1 MRKPV
6 VNVAVQAARN
16 AGKVILRSLSKL
28 DSLKVEE
35 KSRMDFSTEVDRAAE
50 AEILKELRKAYPDH
64 SFLAEESGEHGK
76 SSRFQWVID
85 PLDGTSNY
93 TRGFPFFAVS
103 IALVEAGVPIAGV
116 VYNPLTEELFTAHKG
131 SGAFL
136 NDKRIRVSGRQS
148 VAGTI
153 IGTGFSPRQ
162 RDKIKPHFEI
172 LSNLMAS
179 AEDIRRTGS
188 AALDLAFV
196 ACGRTDAFFEFGL
209 KPWDMAA
216 GILLVR
222 EAGGLVV
229 DFNGDENFM
238 ESGNV
243 IAGNLK
249 VASQMVQ
256 TVKGVMAKNAVAS
269 DSTKASP
276 VKKLVSKS
284 AKISEAS

>member
-16 AGKVILRSLSKL
+16 AGKLILRSLAKL
-28 DSLKVEE
+28 DSHKIEE
-35 KSRMDFSTEVDRAAE
+35 KSRMDFSTEVDRVVE

-76 SSRFQWVID
+76 SRFQWVID

-93 TRGFPFFAVS
+93 IRGFPFFAVS

-136 NDKRIRVSGRQS
+136 NDKRIRVSGRQGIAGS
-148 VAGTI
+148 VFS
-153 IGTGFSPRQ
+153 TGFSPRQ
-162 RDKIKPHFEI
+162 RDKLGQQLEI
-172 LSNLMAS
+172 LSGFMAT

-196 ACGRTDAFFEFGL
+196 ACGRTDGFFEFGL

-216 GILLVR
+216 GVLLVR
-222 EAGGLVV
+222 EAGGLCV
-229 DFNGDENFM
+229 DFNGDENFL

-249 VASQMVQ
+249 VASQMLQ
-256 TVKGVMAKNAVAS
+256 SVKSVLSKTAVA
-269 DSTKASP
+269 KAAP
-276 VKKLVSKS
+276 KATLVRK
-284 AKISEAS
+284 AEAS